1 MLHKTVRLSIFAAV
15 ATFFFAFAG
24 CQSSG
29 SNVNTAGN
37 ANDTVGNTNVQTDT
51 SKADAQA
58 ISDLLD
64 QYNDALL
71 KKDAAALER
80 IWADD
85 LSFVNPRGQL
95 LTKKERV
102 ENIKTGATAL
112 KSADVSEKQ
121 VRIYGNT
128 AVATLIVKINGQY
141 SGEEGSG
148 EFRITTVWGKPN
160 GSWQMVA
167 VQMTPIAK

>member
-1 MLHKTVRLSIFAAV
+1 MLNRVVRLSIYAAA
-15 ATFFFAFAG
+15 ATLFFAFAG

-29 SNVNTAGN
+29 SSVNTN
-37 ANDTVGNTNVQTDT
+37 ATNTVTNSNVQTDS
-51 SKADAQA
+51 SKNDGQE

-71 KKDAAALER
+71 KKDAATLER

-85 LSFVNPRGQL
+85 LSFVNPQGQL

-112 KSADVSEKQ
+112 NSADVSEKQ
-121 VRIYGNT
+121 IRIYGNT

-141 SGEEGSG
+141 SGEEGTG
-148 EFRITTVWGKPN
+148 DFRITTVWAKPK
-160 GSWQMVA
+160 GAWQMVA
-167 VQMTPIAK
+167 VQMTPIIK